1 MRKTKKVYIPSTT
14 DIKILE
20 TVKLLN
26 DNDEYPLPLG
36 VFHILAG
43 SPAPEFAKY
52 QDLATFKTLTS
63 YTSKHVSRLIMM
75 LIRNEYLHKIYDEN
89 TNELYLEITEKGDL
103 FLFDYHK
110 KHKYK
115 FVKKV
120 PSKKP
125 LIVKIEK
132 NK

>member
-1 MRKTKKVYIPSTT
+1 MRKVKKVYIPSTT
-14 DIKILE
+14 EIKILD

-36 VFHILAG
+36 VFKILSG
-43 SPAPEFAKY
+43 STDPEFEKY
-52 QDLATFKTLTS
+52 QELATYKTLTS
-63 YTSKHVSRLIMM
+63 YTSKHISRLIMM
-75 LIRNEYLHKIYDEN
+75 LLRNDYLYKIYDEN
-89 TNELYLEITEKGDL
+89 SDELYLSLSDKGQV

-115 FVKKV
+115 FVRKT

-125 LIVKIEK
+125 LIVKISK
-132 NK
+132 K

>member
-1 MRKTKKVYIPSTT
+1 MRKTKKVYIPTT
-14 DIKILE
+14 TEIKILD

-26 DNDEYPLPLG
+26 DGGEYPLPLG
-36 VFHILAG
+36 VFNILAG
-43 SPAPEFAKY
+43 SPDEEFEKY
-52 QDLATFKTLTS
+52 QDLPTYKTLTS
-63 YTSKHVSRLIMM
+63 YTSKHISRLIMM
-75 LIRNEYLHKIYDEN
+75 LLRNGYLRKIYDEK
-89 TNELYLEITEKGDL
+89 TNELYLEVTEKGDL

-120 PSKKP
+120 HSKKP
-125 LIVKIEK
+125 LIFKIEK